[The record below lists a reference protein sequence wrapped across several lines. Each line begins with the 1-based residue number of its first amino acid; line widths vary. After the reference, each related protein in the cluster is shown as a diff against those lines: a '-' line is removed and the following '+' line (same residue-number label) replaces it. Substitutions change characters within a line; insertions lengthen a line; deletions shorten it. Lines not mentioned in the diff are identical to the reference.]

1 MWTKPSMYVNQYIEV
16 RLKISQGQPKRL
28 SLGGLVSPGVKM
40 TSKHQRHASAKSFLK
55 VYWLLF
61 SKSMHLKNNQE
72 ILRGISL

>member
-1 MWTKPSMYVNQYIEV
+1 MWTKPSMYVSQCIEV
-16 RLKISQGQPKRL
+16 RLKSSQDQPKRL

-61 SKSMHLKNNQE
+61 SKSMHLKNN
-72 ILRGISL
+72 L